1 MVPITHLEQWQSQ
14 ELSRKKDEGAFL
26 DPVTH
31 LDQWQ
36 SLSVSVLFLEECKLG
51 PITHPDQLAIISR
64 VSSLELLVEEG
75 ELGPPNSP
83 GSMNGSH
90 FSC

>member
-1 MVPITHLEQWQSQ
+1 M
-14 ELSRKKDEGAFL
+14 

-31 LDQWQ
+31 LDLWQ
-36 SLSVSVLFLEECKLG
+36 SLSVSVVFLEEGKLG

-75 ELGPPNSP
+75 ELGPLT
-83 GSMNGSH
+83 H
-90 FSC
+90 LDL